1 MFKENNKDVQTVSV
15 DVVLPSLLLT
25 LSSFY
30 SVETL
35 YFSEKRILRVA
46 VKTPE
51 QWLE

>member
-1 MFKENNKDVQTVSV
+1 MFKENNKDVQTISV

-30 SVETL
+30 SETL

-51 QWLE
+51 QWPE

>member
-25 LSSFY
+25 LSIFY

-51 QWLE
+51 QWPE